1 MDALEVARQTYMH
14 VLARE
19 PDLPPHALL
28 VAGSGGRQEMAT
40 FSDIDGLLQRQNH
53 SSIIIQR

>member
-19 PDLPPHALL
+19 PDLPAHALL
-28 VAGSGGRQEMAT
+28 VAGSGGRQAMAT
-40 FSDIDGLLQRQNH
+40 FFDIDCLLQR
-53 SSIIIQR
+53 